1 MPEFWSMPSGTWSD
15 PLIRSTYVYLSSRSI
30 HSSSTDSLID
40 SFIRE
45 LGNDPPMNDASVM
58 TTSRY
63 SFKAVPRLP
72 YRPRRFEQAQFSILA
87 TTASLLLKL
96 PSWMASV
103 DVTHQTRPRYLM
115 VCDRVSQSFF
125 SLYHSL
131 CLINKKLNALIGSSN
146 MMQILQQILS
156 QAQPV
161 ISFNQSWQ

>member
-1 MPEFWSMPSGTWSD
+1 MPSGTWSD

-72 YRPRRFEQAQFSILA
+72 YVSYILA
-87 TTASLLLKL
+87 TTASLLLKVL
-96 PSWMASV
+96 HLMDSFRRCYSP
-103 DVTHQTRPRYLM
+103 DQT
-115 VCDRVSQSFF
+115 
-125 SLYHSL
+125 
-131 CLINKKLNALIGSSN
+131 K
-146 MMQILQQILS
+146 
-156 QAQPV
+156 
-161 ISFNQSWQ
+161 ISHGL